1 MRAASRTVPAW
12 AGWCASA
19 EPETEDIVTAATAT
33 PEPTPEPPPKPTPEP
48 AVILQSGEAGN
59 AVTWQF
65 DSYGV
70 LTFSGSGAM
79 NNYKG
84 TGYTAPWR
92 EFKDDIKKAVVED
105 GVTSVGEYAFAD
117 CTNLEEAV
125 LSDTVTLIGARSFSE
140 CTSLKGIDIPDG
152 VEDVGG
158 AAFYDCGAMEK
169 VTLGD
174 SVRKI
179 RGYAFFRCASFD
191 HIELPKS
198 LMIIEEY
205 AFYGC
210 SALESILYDG
220 TPYDWMKVT
229 VEDGNY
235 PFKDTQIGTVG

>member
-1 MRAASRTVPAW
+1 MTEISIPPARTDRMRDFRASRMTRLSPSPLTARRARSQARAA
-12 AGWCASA
+12 ASA
-19 EPETEDIVTAATAT
+19 
-33 PEPTPEPPPKPTPEP
+33 
-48 AVILQSGEAGN
+48 AVRLYLSR
-59 AVTWQF
+59 
-65 DSYGV
+65 
-70 LTFSGSGAM
+70 GAM
-79 NNYKG
+79 NNYKS
-84 TGYTAPWR
+84 TDYTAPWR
-92 EFKDDIKKAVVED
+92 EFKDEIKKVVIED

-210 SALESILYDG
+210 SALESILYNG